1 MVKAE
6 KLTNLQLEMLK
17 VFSYDLNEYQL
28 NEIKRLIA
36 GYFAENATKEMDRLW
51 EDNNWGNQ
59 TMEKWSKEHLRTP
72 YSK

>member
-1 MVKAE
+1 MKTE

-17 VFSYDLNEYQL
+17 VFSYDLNENQL

-36 GYFAENATKEMDRLW
+36 GYFADNATKEMDSLW
-51 EDNNWGNQ
+51 DNNNWSNQ

>member
-1 MVKAE
+1 MKAE

-17 VFSYDLNEYQL
+17 VFSYDLNESQL

-36 GYFAENATKEMDRLW
+36 GYFADNATKEMDSLW
-51 EDNNWGNQ
+51 DNNNWSNQ
-59 TMEKWSKEHLRTP
+59 TMEKWSKEHLRTT